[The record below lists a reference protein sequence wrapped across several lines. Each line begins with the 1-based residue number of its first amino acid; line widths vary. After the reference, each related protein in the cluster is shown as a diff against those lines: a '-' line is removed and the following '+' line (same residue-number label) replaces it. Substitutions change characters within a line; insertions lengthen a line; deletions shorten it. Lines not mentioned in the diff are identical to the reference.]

1 MTKETILIVEDDED
15 ILELISYNL
24 NKNGYNVIRSSSGES
39 GLEKLEK
46 NNPNLILLDLM
57 LPGIDGFEF
66 CKKVKADE
74 RNKNIPI
81 VMLTARGEDA
91 DIVTGLELGADDYI
105 TKPFSPS
112 VLIARIKSVLR
123 RNNVEKS
130 QENGVVI
137 IDDLVINSLKHQ
149 VSINNKVVELT
160 VNEFQVLNILA
171 KKPGW
176 AMTRYQIV
184 NLTKGEEY
192 AVTDRAVDVMMV
204 GLRKKLGEYGKYIE
218 TVRGVGYKFKENNQ

>member
-1 MTKETILIVEDDED
+1 MAKETILIVEDDED

-24 NKNGYNVIRSSSGES
+24 NKNAYKVLSSSSGEN

-46 NNPNLILLDLM
+46 NNPELILLDLM

-66 CKKVKADE
+66 CKKVKANE
-74 RNKNIPI
+74 KTKNIPI
-81 VMLTARGEDA
+81 IMLTARGEDA

-112 VLIARIKSVLR
+112 ILIARIKSVLR
-123 RNNVEKS
+123 RNNLDKK
-130 QENGVVI
+130 QDDGLII
-137 IDDLVINSLKHQ
+137 IDELTINPLKHE
-149 VSINNKVVELT
+149 VSVNGKIIDLT
-160 VNEFQVLNILA
+160 SNEFQVLSILA

-176 AMTRYQIV
+176 PMTRYQIV

-192 AVTDRAVDVMMV
+192 SVTDRAVDVMMV

-218 TVRGVGYKFKENNQ
+218 TVRGVGYKFKENN